1 MEGLL
6 ELIAA
11 IPVLLD
17 GTVFNLTLKLT
28 DLGVF
33 PYGRQSYSGHLKGD
47 FGLWDTWINHT
58 LNCE

>member
-11 IPVLLD
+11 IPVPLD

-33 PYGRQSYSGHLKGD
+33 PCVDRAILDILKEILG
-47 FGLWDTWINHT
+47 FGTPGLI
-58 LNCE
+58 LP